1 MGIRKHQTIIK
12 QTKNANKTVPDK
24 TNIEMRHSNNSPTD
38 F

>member
-12 QTKNANKTVPDK
+12 QTKSANKTVPDK
-24 TNIEMRHSNNSPTD
+24 ANIEKRLSNNSPTD